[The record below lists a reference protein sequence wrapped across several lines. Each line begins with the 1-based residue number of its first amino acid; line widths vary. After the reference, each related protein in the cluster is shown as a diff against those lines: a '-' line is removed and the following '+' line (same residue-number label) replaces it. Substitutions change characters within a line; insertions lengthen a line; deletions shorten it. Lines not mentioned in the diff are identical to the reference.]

1 MCSVH
6 TLWMLQVVGPSI
18 PTWWDE
24 WLSLFVTTVLTG
36 YSDPLEC
43 SVGLELPH
51 LGLTRAGVTPF
62 IQVYDSSDGSG
73 TPQRATA
80 LTGVS
85 APYEVIKSVYTLLGF
100 IYIYN
105 RISRPDQTS
114 FRTCVLSAMS
124 EVKIICLW

>member
-1 MCSVH
+1 M
-6 TLWMLQVVGPSI
+6 
-18 PTWWDE
+18 
-24 WLSLFVTTVLTG
+24 LTG

-43 SVGLELPH
+43 SVGLELPQ

-80 LTGVS
+80 LASVS

-100 IYIYN
+100 IYIHYRN
-105 RISRPDQTS
+105 
-114 FRTCVLSAMS
+114 
-124 EVKIICLW
+124 